1 MKIFGIITLLF
12 VVVVVVTHAENKYS
26 SNQTDG
32 CEKDSTQQHCLK
44 KKDHQMEGVDDDDG
58 EPEFYDED
66 DDVKEDPAQKWKG
79 RQALYQWDPVK
90 VSSFCILIIFVK
102 FLFLSVSL
110 YMCARA
116 DLDIKVGDDI

>member
-66 DDVKEDPAQKWKG
+66 DDGQKYFLKINTFF
-79 RQALYQWDPVK
+79 QIIITFF
-90 VSSFCILIIFVK
+90 SFLGILSYFILK
-102 FLFLSVSL
+102 
-110 YMCARA
+110 
-116 DLDIKVGDDI
+116 